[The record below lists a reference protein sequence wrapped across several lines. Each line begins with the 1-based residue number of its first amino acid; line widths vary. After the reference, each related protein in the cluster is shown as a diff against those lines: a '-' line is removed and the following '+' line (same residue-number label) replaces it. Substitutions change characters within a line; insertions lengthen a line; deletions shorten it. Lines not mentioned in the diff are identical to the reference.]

1 MYRSAECLAKLA
13 PSQPSQDKRFV
24 KTKNS
29 FKVRLRTTQAPAPV
43 PSPYTKLVVKLK
55 PPVIA
60 ERTESGNSGGRRELD
75 EQKGRLVFKL
85 KLPSSSSAQE
95 GPGACLDRDGDD
107 RNLDKWL
114 VVCWF
119 FLPLF
124 HILTR
129 TF

>member
-1 MYRSAECLAKLA
+1 MYRSVECLAKLA

-29 FKVRLRTTQAPAPV
+29 FKVRLRSTQAPAPTPSSAPV

-60 ERTESGNSGGRRELD
+60 ERTESGNSAGRRELD

-95 GPGACLDRDGDD
+95 GPGACLDRDGDG
-107 RNLDKWL
+107 
-114 VVCWF
+114 
-119 FLPLF
+119 
-124 HILTR
+124 
-129 TF
+129 